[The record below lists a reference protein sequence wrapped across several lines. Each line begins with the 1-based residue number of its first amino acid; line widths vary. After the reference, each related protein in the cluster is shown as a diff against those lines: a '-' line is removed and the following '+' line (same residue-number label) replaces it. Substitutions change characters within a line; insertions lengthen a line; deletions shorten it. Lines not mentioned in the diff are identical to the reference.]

1 MSFVG
6 DLITGQSQKKIA
18 NANAA
23 LYERDALIKRQQAE
37 QGFKVYEKFD
47 LPQIY
52 ALETKSVGDI
62 RTGYAIRGVT
72 EEGTGYRVLM
82 DNALNFARD
91 RDMLEY
97 NALVKKEQLENAAVM
112 KEAEARVERYRGRVA
127 ETISYFRAGSSL
139 LGDIRT
145 GQQIYKGM
153 G

>member
-23 LYERDALIKRQQAE
+23 LMERDAVVLEQKAQQ
-37 QGFKVYEKFD
+37 GYKVYEKFD

-62 RTGYAIRGVT
+62 RTGYAVRGVT
-72 EEGTGYRVLM
+72 EEGTGLRVFM

-97 NALVKKEQLENAAVM
+97 NALVKKEQLENEAVM
-112 KEAEARVERYRGRVA
+112 RRAEARVERYRGQVA
-127 ETISYFRAGSSL
+127 ETVSYFKAGESL
-139 LGDIRT
+139 LGT
-145 GQQIYKGM
+145 YKKYS
-153 G
+153 

>member
-18 NANAA
+18 QANAS
-23 LYERDALIKRQQAE
+23 LLERDAVVLEQRAQQ
-37 QGFKVYEKFD
+37 GYKVYEKFD

-82 DNALNFARD
+82 DNALNFERD
-91 RDMLEY
+91 RDMLKY
-97 NALVKKEQLENAAVM
+97 NALVKKEQTENEAVM
-112 KEAEARVERYRGRVA
+112 RRAEARVERYRGEVA
-127 ETISYFRAGSSL
+127 ETVSYFKAGASL
-139 LGDIRT
+139 LGNYQKATRT
-145 GQQIYKGM
+145 
-153 G
+153 

>member
-23 LYERDALIKRQQAE
+23 LLERDAIVTRQRAE
-37 QGFKVYEKFD
+37 QGYKVYEKFD

-97 NALVKKEQLENAAVM
+97 NALVKKEQLENEAVM
-112 KEAEARVERYRGRVA
+112 RRAEARVERYRGQVA
-127 ETISYFRAGSSL
+127 QTVSYFKAGESL
-139 LGDIRT
+139 LGNYQKAT
-145 GQQIYKGM
+145 K
-153 G
+153 

>member
-23 LYERDALIKRQQAE
+23 LMERDAVVLEQKAQQ
-37 QGFKVYEKFD
+37 GYKVYEKFD

-52 ALETKSVGDI
+52 ALETKSTGDI
-62 RTGYAIRGVT
+62 RTGYAVRGVT
-72 EEGTGYRVLM
+72 EEGTGLRVFM

-97 NALVKKEQLENAAVM
+97 NALVKKEQLENEAVM
-112 KEAEARVERYRGRVA
+112 RRAEARVERYRGQVA
-127 ETISYFRAGSSL
+127 ETVSYFKAGASL
-139 LGDIRT
+139 LGNYQTATR
-145 GQQIYKGM
+145 K
-153 G
+153 

>member
-23 LYERDALIKRQQAE
+23 LLERDAVVTRQRAE
-37 QGFKVYEKFD
+37 QGYKVYEKFD

-82 DNALNFARD
+82 DNALNFERD

-97 NALVKKEQLENAAVM
+97 NALVKKEQGENEAVM

-127 ETISYFRAGSSL
+127 ETISYFKAGSSL
-139 LGDIRT
+139 LGDVRT

>member
-23 LYERDALIKRQQAE
+23 LLERDAVVSRQRAE
-37 QGFKVYEKFD
+37 QGYKVYEKFD

-82 DNALNFARD
+82 DNALNFERD

-97 NALVKKEQLENAAVM
+97 NALVKKEQTENEAVM
-112 KEAEARVERYRGRVA
+112 RRAEARVERYRGEVA
-127 ETISYFRAGSSL
+127 ETVSYFKAGASL
-139 LGDIRT
+139 LGNYQKATRT
-145 GQQIYKGM
+145 
-153 G
+153 

>member
-23 LYERDALIKRQQAE
+23 LLERDAVVTRQRAE
-37 QGFKVYEKFD
+37 QGYKVYEKFD

-82 DNALNFARD
+82 DNALNFERD
-91 RDMLEY
+91 RDMLKY
-97 NALVKKEQLENAAVM
+97 NALVKKEQLENEAVM
-112 KEAEARVERYRGRVA
+112 KRAEARVERYRGQVA
-127 ETISYFRAGSSL
+127 ETVSYFKAGASL
-139 LGDIRT
+139 LGNYQKAT
-145 GQQIYKGM
+145 K
-153 G
+153 

>member
-6 DLITGQSQKKIA
+6 DLITGQSQKQISKY
-18 NANAA
+18 NAS
-23 LYERDALIKRQQAE
+23 LLERDALLKEQQAK
-37 QGFKVYEKFD
+37 QGYKVYEKFD

-62 RTGYAIRGVT
+62 RTGYAIRGV
-72 EEGTGYRVLM
+72 EESGTGFRVLM
-82 DNALNFARD
+82 DNALNFERD
-91 RDMLEY
+91 RDMMEY
-97 NALVKKEQLENAAVM
+97 NALVKKEQLENEAVM
-112 KEAEARVERYRGRVA
+112 KRAEARVEIYRGRVA

>member
-23 LYERDALIKRQQAE
+23 LLERDAVVIRQRAE
-37 QGFKVYEKFD
+37 QGYKVYEKFD

-127 ETISYFRAGSSL
+127 ETISYFKAGSSL
-139 LGDIRT
+139 LGDVRT
-145 GQQIYKGM
+145 GQQIYKG
-153 G
+153 

>member
-23 LYERDALIKRQQAE
+23 LLERDALVIRQRAE
-37 QGFKVYEKFD
+37 QGYKVYEKFD

-127 ETISYFRAGSSL
+127 ETISYFKAGSSL
-139 LGDIRT
+139 LGDVRT

>member
-6 DLITGQSQKKIA
+6 DLITGQAQKNISKA
-18 NANAA
+18 NAS
-23 LYERDALIKRQQAE
+23 LMERDAIVLEQRAQQ
-37 QGFKVYEKFD
+37 GYKVYEKFD

-52 ALETKSVGDI
+52 SLETKSVGDI

-72 EEGTGYRVLM
+72 EEGTGLRVFM

-112 KEAEARVERYRGRVA
+112 KRAEARVERYRGQVA
-127 ETISYFRAGSSL
+127 ETVSYFKAGESL
-139 LGDIRT
+139 LGAYDKFST
-145 GQQIYKGM
+145 PAKKPG
-153 G
+153 

>member
-23 LYERDALIKRQQAE
+23 LLERDAVVKEQQAQ
-37 QGFKVYEKFD
+37 QGYKVYEKFD

-82 DNALNFARD
+82 DNALNFERD

-97 NALVKKEQLENAAVM
+97 NALVKKEQLENEAVM
-112 KEAEARVERYRGRVA
+112 KRAEARVERYRGQVA
-127 ETISYFRAGSSL
+127 QTVSYFKAGQSL
-139 LGDIRT
+139 LGNYEKATKT
-145 GQQIYKGM
+145 G
-153 G
+153 

>member
-23 LYERDALIKRQQAE
+23 LMERDAVVLEQKAQQ
-37 QGFKVYEKFD
+37 GYKVYEKFD

-52 ALETKSVGDI
+52 ALETKSTGDI

-72 EEGTGYRVLM
+72 EEGTGLRVFM

-97 NALVKKEQLENAAVM
+97 NALVKKEQLENEAVM
-112 KEAEARVERYRGRVA
+112 RRAEARVERYRGQVA
-127 ETISYFRAGSSL
+127 ETVSYFKAGASL
-139 LGDIRT
+139 LGNYQT
-145 GQQIYKGM
+145 ATKK
-153 G
+153 

>member
-23 LYERDALIKRQQAE
+23 LMERDAIVLEQKAQQ
-37 QGFKVYEKFD
+37 GYKVYEKFD

-52 ALETKSVGDI
+52 ALETKSTGDI
-62 RTGYAIRGVT
+62 RTGYAVRGVT
-72 EEGTGYRVLM
+72 EEGTGLRVFM

-97 NALVKKEQLENAAVM
+97 NALVKKEQLENEAVM
-112 KEAEARVERYRGRVA
+112 RRAEARVERYRGQVA
-127 ETISYFRAGSSL
+127 ETVSYFKAGASL
-139 LGDIRT
+139 LGNYQTATR
-145 GQQIYKGM
+145 K
-153 G
+153 

>member
-23 LYERDALIKRQQAE
+23 LIERDAVVLE
-37 QGFKVYEKFD
+37 QKAKQGYKVYEKFD

-52 ALETKSVGDI
+52 SLETKSVGDI

-72 EEGTGYRVLM
+72 EEGTGLRVFM

-97 NALVKKEQLENAAVM
+97 NALVKKEQLENSAVM
-112 KEAEARVERYRGRVA
+112 KRAEARVERYRGQVA
-127 ETISYFRAGSSL
+127 ETVSYFKAGASL
-139 LGDIRT
+139 LGNYESAT
-145 GQQIYKGM
+145 KK
-153 G
+153 

>member
-23 LYERDALIKRQQAE
+23 LLERDAVVTRQRAE
-37 QGFKVYEKFD
+37 QGYKVYEKFD

-112 KEAEARVERYRGRVA
+112 KEAEARAERYRGRVA

-139 LGDIRT
+139 LGDVRT

>member
-23 LYERDALIKRQQAE
+23 LLERDAVVTRQRAE
-37 QGFKVYEKFD
+37 QGYKVYEKFD

-112 KEAEARVERYRGRVA
+112 KEAEARTERYRGRVA

-139 LGDIRT
+139 LGDVRT

>member
-23 LYERDALIKRQQAE
+23 LLERDAIVTRQRAE
-37 QGFKVYEKFD
+37 QGYKVYEKFD

-139 LGDIRT
+139 LGDVRT

>member
-23 LYERDALIKRQQAE
+23 LMERDAVVLEQKAQQ
-37 QGFKVYEKFD
+37 GYKVYEKFD

-52 ALETKSVGDI
+52 ALETKSTGDI
-62 RTGYAIRGVT
+62 RTGYAVRGVT
-72 EEGTGYRVLM
+72 EEGTGLRVFM

-112 KEAEARVERYRGRVA
+112 KRAEARVERYRGQVA
-127 ETISYFRAGSSL
+127 ETVSYFKAGASL
-139 LGDIRT
+139 LGNYQSATKT
-145 GQQIYKGM
+145 G
-153 G
+153 

>member
-6 DLITGQSQKKIA
+6 DLITGQAQKKIA

-23 LYERDALIKRQQAE
+23 LMERDAVVLEQKAQQ
-37 QGFKVYEKFD
+37 GYKVYEKFD

-52 ALETKSVGDI
+52 SLETKSVGDI

-72 EEGTGYRVLM
+72 EEGTGIRVLM

-97 NALVKKEQLENAAVM
+97 NALVKKEQLENEAVM
-112 KEAEARVERYRGRVA
+112 KRAEARVERYRGQVA
-127 ETISYFRAGSSL
+127 ETISYFKAGSSL
-139 LGDIRT
+139 LGDVST
-145 GQQIYKGM
+145 GQKIYKGM

>member
-23 LYERDALIKRQQAE
+23 LMERDAVVLEQKAQQ
-37 QGFKVYEKFD
+37 GYKVYEKFD

-52 ALETKSVGDI
+52 ALETKSTGDI
-62 RTGYAIRGVT
+62 RTGYAVRGVT
-72 EEGTGYRVLM
+72 EEGTGLRVFM

-97 NALVKKEQLENAAVM
+97 NALVKKEQLENEAVM
-112 KEAEARVERYRGRVA
+112 RRAEARVERYRGQVA
-127 ETISYFRAGSSL
+127 ETVSYFKAGASL
-139 LGDIRT
+139 LGNYQT
-145 GQQIYKGM
+145 ATKK
-153 G
+153 